1 MPSESLL
8 QPNQKSEIHGRT
20 CIKCDAFLI
29 VGDNWTEAKV
39 KACHYS
45 CLSCSAKY
53 RTDLRN
59 SKSDAAILFDLARD
73 RAKRLGREFTIS
85 IEDVESVDT
94 DICPILK
101 IPIKRYFHIS
111 GRGSTGFQRPDS
123 KSLDRIDSTKGYIPG
138 NIRIISW
145 RANSLLK
152 DITQKELQK
161 IAEYYLSTTNQW
173 Q

>member
-1 MPSESLL
+1 
-8 QPNQKSEIHGRT
+8 
-20 CIKCDAFLI
+20 
-29 VGDNWTEAKV
+29 
-39 KACHYS
+39 
-45 CLSCSAKY
+45 
-53 RTDLRN
+53 LRN